1 MKAGETSPEGGT
13 ETLPIDP
20 QYESQPDGFA
30 LKDPA
35 RPDGLWV
42 KRGKT
47 LIWTPG
53 AVAVQPA
60 AEAPIP
66 PPQ

>member
-1 MKAGETSPEGGT
+1 
-13 ETLPIDP
+13 
-20 QYESQPDGFA
+20 

-42 KRGKT
+42 KRGKV